1 MKFKKLLFIPLL
13 AMLITGCQNG
23 NGGKTNSS
31 NCDSCL
37 VRNGDEK
44 DNLLPTPIT
53 DSLKFAQAN
62 DLEGKKFAGVD
73 ENAVDH
79 VGYVS
84 LRSCTDG
91 DTANFEQEDYIDD
104 FGNKVSIKTRF
115 LGVNTP
121 ESTAKVEP
129 WGKKASLFTKHQLE
143 AAQADADAKS
153 TDSKK
158 VYNIALINHP
168 SPTTFDTKDS
178 SGGRWLAF
186 IWYRLTTNDEWRL
199 LNLELVEQGFSR
211 NQLFIDDPVCNYR
224 SYFEAD
230 DEKNV
235 ECKYRVYGE
244 VDEGY
249 DYEEKTYEYSLW
261 KITHDF
267 ENIGISDT
275 GSSGVVLC
283 VTALVVGIQGDN
295 MFLRDVLLDKEQV
308 EAGDTKLAGLYCY
321 AGFNSSV
328 CSLLQNAYKKYG
340 MDGTGV
346 GLIVR
351 FFCRATS
358 YNGNVQLSDLKSTTT
373 GKKGFKAL
381 TESTFPTYAEELKW
395 SSVYEQNGVVTYA
408 DLAKEPTTVRLDP
421 ATISDYDNPATKDVI
436 QDDLLPYQYQFIDT
450 EVTIRSVNS
459 SDKDEDGSSTSS
471 SGYWYKGNANDKSY
485 TIYATINGKDG
496 AKLYTN
502 LRIDNSLY
510 PFIEAATFGTSNAN
524 DLTSGNSPVGTT
536 WHVTGYMAL
545 YFGKFQILLP
555 NNYAAYN
562 YIYKVNKQKG
572 CIYEKEI
579 NRSYRPI
586 HDGWRINRL

>member
-1 MKFKKLLFIPLL
+1 MKLKKLLFIPIL

-23 NGGKTNSS
+23 NNGDKTGSS

-37 VRNGDEK
+37 VRQGDDK
-44 DNLLPTPIT
+44 DKDLPTPIT

-62 DLEGKKFAGVD
+62 ELDGKKFAGPN

-79 VGYVS
+79 LGYVS
-84 LRSCTDG
+84 LKSCTDG
-91 DTANFEQEDYIDD
+91 DTANFEQDDYLDEY
-104 FGNKVSIKTRF
+104 GNTVSIKTRF

-129 WGKKASLFTKHQLE
+129 WGKKASLFTKHKLE
-143 AAQADADAKS
+143 EAQADADKKS
-153 TDSKK
+153 TANKK

-168 SPTTFDTKDS
+168 SATSFEIKDS

-186 IWYRLTTNDEWRL
+186 IWYRPTTESDWRL
-199 LNLELVEQGFSR
+199 LNLELVEQGYSR
-211 NQLFIDDPVCNYR
+211 NQLFTDDAVCNYR
-224 SYFEAD
+224 SYFEAAE
-230 DEKNV
+230 EKNV

-244 VDEGY
+244 IDEGY

-261 KITHDF
+261 KITNDF
-267 ENIGISDT
+267 QNIGISDT

-308 EAGDTKLAGLYCY
+308 EKGDNKLAGLYCY
-321 AGFNSSV
+321 AGYNSSV
-328 CSLLQNAYKKYG
+328 CSLLQNASKKYN

-381 TESTFPTYAEELKW
+381 NESTFANYAEELKW
-395 SSVYEQNGVVTYA
+395 SSVYEQNGTVTYA
-408 DLAKEPTTVRLDP
+408 DLNKEPKTVRLDP
-421 ATISDYDNPATKDVI
+421 ATISDYDDPKTTDI
-436 QDDLLPYQYQFIDT
+436 LHDDLAPYQYQFVDT

-459 SDKDEDGSSTSS
+459 SDKEEDGSSSGTG
-471 SGYWYKGNANDKSY
+471 GYWYKGNANDKSY
-485 TIYATINGKDG
+485 TVYATINGKDG

-502 LRIDNSLY
+502 LRIDNSLF
-510 PFIEAATFGTSNAN
+510 PFVEAATFGTSNAS
-524 DLTSGNSPVGTT
+524 DLTGPNSPVNTK

-555 NNYAAYN
+555 NNYELLN
-562 YIYKVNKQKG
+562 YLHEVK
-572 CIYEKEI
+572 
-579 NRSYRPI
+579 
-586 HDGWRINRL
+586 

>member
-13 AMLITGCQNG
+13 AMLITGCNG
-23 NGGKTNSS
+23 ISGGGNSS
-31 NCDSCL
+31 NNGSNCDFCKT
-37 VRNGDEK
+37 RNGDEK
-44 DNLLPTPIT
+44 DELLPTPIT

-62 DLEGKKFAGVD
+62 ELEGKRFAGPN

-79 VGYVS
+79 LGLVS
-84 LRSCTDG
+84 LKSCTDG
-91 DTANFEQEDYIDD
+91 DTANFEQDDYLDEY
-104 FGNKVSIKTRF
+104 GNTVSIKTRF

-143 AAQADADAKS
+143 TAQADADAKS
-153 TDSKK
+153 TATKK

-168 SPTTFDTKDS
+168 SATTFEIKDS

-186 IWYRLTTNDEWRL
+186 IWYRLSTDSEWRL

-224 SYFEAD
+224 PYFEAAE
-230 DEKNV
+230 EKNA

-244 VDEGY
+244 IDEGY

-267 ENIGISDT
+267 ENIGISES

-308 EAGDTKLAGLYCY
+308 EVDDNKLAGLYCY
-321 AGFNSSV
+321 AGYNSSV
-328 CSLLQNAYKKYG
+328 CSLLQNASKKYN

-381 TESTFPTYAEELKW
+381 TEATFANYAEELKW
-395 SSVYEQNGVVTYA
+395 SQVYEQNGAVTYA
-408 DLAKEPTTVRLDP
+408 DLQKDPKAVRLDP
-421 ATISDYDNPATKDVI
+421 ETITDYDDPATKDI
-436 QDDLLPYQYQFIDT
+436 MHDDLAPYQYQFVET

-459 SDKDEDGSSTSS
+459 SDKEEDGTSS
-471 SGYWYKGNANDKSY
+471 SSGGSGYWYKGNANDKSY
-485 TIYATINGKDG
+485 TVYATINGKDG
-496 AKLYTN
+496 AALYTN

-510 PFIEAATFGTSNAN
+510 PFIEAATFGTSSAN
-524 DLTSGNSPVGTT
+524 DLTSSNSPVGTK
-536 WHVTGYMAL
+536 WHVTGYMSL

-562 YIYKVNKQKG
+562 YLYKVN
-572 CIYEKEI
+572 
-579 NRSYRPI
+579 
-586 HDGWRINRL
+586 

>member
-23 NGGKTNSS
+23 GGNDKTSS

-37 VRNGDEK
+37 VREGDAK
-44 DNLLPTPIT
+44 DELLPTPIT

-62 DLEGKKFAGVD
+62 ELEGKKFAGAD

-79 VGYVS
+79 LGYVS

-91 DTANFEQEDYIDD
+91 DTANFEQDDYVDEQ
-104 FGNKVSIKTRF
+104 GSTVTIKTRF

-153 TDSKK
+153 TASKK

-168 SPTTFDTKDS
+168 SPTSFETKDS

-186 IWYRLTTNDEWRL
+186 IWYRLTVNDEWRL

-211 NQLFIDDPVCNYR
+211 NQLFTDDPVCNYR
-224 SYFEAD
+224 SYFEAAE
-230 DEKNV
+230 EKNNK
-235 ECKYRVYGE
+235 CKYRVYGE

-267 ENIGISDT
+267 DKIGISES

-308 EAGDTKLAGLYCY
+308 EKGDNKLAGLYCY

-328 CSLLQNAYKKYG
+328 CSLLQNASKKFN

-381 TESTFPTYAEELKW
+381 TESTFANYAEELKW

-408 DLAKEPTTVRLDP
+408 DLNKDP
-421 ATISDYDNPATKDVI
+421 ASVRINPENITDTDLPETPDI
-436 QDDLLPYQYQFIDT
+436 MYDDLLPYQYQFVDT
-450 EVTIRSVNS
+450 EVTIRAVNS
-459 SDKDEDGSSTSS
+459 SDKEEDGSSSGTG
-471 SGYWYKGNANDKSY
+471 GYWYKGNANDKSY

-496 AKLYTN
+496 AKLFTN

-510 PFIEAATFGTSNAN
+510 PFVEAATFGTSNAN
-524 DLTSGNSPVGTT
+524 DLTSANSPVGTT

-555 NNYAAYN
+555 NNYAQYN
-562 YIYKVNKQKG
+562 YIYKVNK
-572 CIYEKEI
+572 
-579 NRSYRPI
+579 
-586 HDGWRINRL
+586 